1 MQATL
6 KPNPLATKQN
16 KTFLRFLLDWAA
28 VITLVLCFVVFT
40 LLKGNRFMSCLLYTS
55 RCV

>member
-6 KPNPLATKQN
+6 KPNPLATKQS

-28 VITLVLCFVVFT
+28 VITLVLCFVVFGLGT
-40 LLKGNRFMSCLLYTS
+40 AQTDGVSEKTK
-55 RCV
+55 

>member
-6 KPNPLATKQN
+6 KPNPLATKQS

-28 VITLVLCFVVFT
+28 VITLVLCFVVAT
-40 LLKGNRFMSCLLYTS
+40 TGRLLGL
-55 RCV
+55 